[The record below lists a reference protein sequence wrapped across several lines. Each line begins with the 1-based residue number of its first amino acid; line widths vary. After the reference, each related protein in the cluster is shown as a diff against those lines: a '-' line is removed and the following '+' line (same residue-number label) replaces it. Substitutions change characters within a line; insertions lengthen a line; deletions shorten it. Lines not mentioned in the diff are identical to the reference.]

1 MTHSVMAGVLIGR
14 DRAEV
19 EARVQAQIEMFGDS
33 EAAAE
38 AWLEPRR
45 SRWVIGTLDKA
56 RARIAEFEAAGVQ
69 RLLLQDF
76 LPRDLEHVALMGE
89 LIRQR

>member
-1 MTHSVMAGVLIGR
+1 
-14 DRAEV
+14 
-19 EARVQAQIEMFGDS
+19 MFGDAPG
-33 EAAAE
+33 AAD

-45 SRWVIGTLDKA
+45 SRWVIGTPDQA
-56 RARIAEFEAAGVQ
+56 RARLAEFEAAGVQ

-89 LIRQR
+89 LIRG